1 MSLVSAIEPP
11 AGVASAI
18 RKASVATGTDFGYLL
33 QTAARESSFQKEAKA
48 KTSSAA
54 GLFQFIENTWLQTV
68 KEEGGRFGLDKYT
81 PHIFRT
87 RGGRYYV
94 PDDGVRSEI
103 LQLRHNPEVSAMM
116 AGAFTRQ
123 NAETIQSEI
132 GRNPTQGELYIAHFL
147 GPTGAGRLINM
158 SETNPDARAD
168 QHFPQAAKFNRG
180 IFYTRGKPRSVEQ
193 VYNELVSDHGALQT
207 MTAAGASRSSA
218 NSGGAPQSP
227 QTQARAVGAEAMP
240 LPARKPQ
247 SAQPIKVAALNTPAL
262 RIPQTATDTSAMG
275 GIGTWTTIVKRADGA
290 GKGAAKP
297 EVAAAGSDRSGVK
310 HTAEDQARP
319 MRLGKAAALDTSAR
333 LQPRRMFR
341 TEPFGDTAWIRQAF
355 ESP

>member
-33 QTAARESSFQKEAKA
+33 QTAARESSFQNEAKA

-94 PDDGVRSEI
+94 PDDGLRSEI
-103 LQLRHNPEVSAMM
+103 LQLRYNPEVSAMM

-132 GRNPTQGELYIAHFL
+132 GRQPTQGELYIAHFL
-147 GPTGAGRLINM
+147 GPTGAARLISM
-158 SETNPDARAD
+158 SEENPDARAD

-180 IFYTRGKPRSVEQ
+180 IFYARGKPRSVEQ
-193 VYNELVSDHGALQT
+193 VYNARVSDHGALQT
-207 MTAAGASRSSA
+207 MATGTSQPAVTSGAT
-218 NSGGAPQSP
+218 PQEP
-227 QTQARAVGAEAMP
+227 ARAAGAEAMP

-247 SAQPIKVAALNTPAL
+247 SARPIKVAALNTPSL
-262 RIPQTATDTSAMG
+262 RIPQTASDAPGMG
-275 GIGTWTTIVKRADGA
+275 GIGTWTTIVKRTDGV
-290 GKGAAKP
+290 GKGGAKP
-297 EVAAAGSDRSGVK
+297 EAAAAGSDRSGVK
-310 HTAEDQARP
+310 HAAGDQARP

-341 TEPFGDTAWIRQAF
+341 TESFSETAWIKQAF